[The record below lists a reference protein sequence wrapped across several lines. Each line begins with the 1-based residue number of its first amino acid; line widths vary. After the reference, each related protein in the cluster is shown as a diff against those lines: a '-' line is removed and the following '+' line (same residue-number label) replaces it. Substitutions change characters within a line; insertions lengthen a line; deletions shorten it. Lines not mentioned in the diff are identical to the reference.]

1 MRSRSRGFTLL
12 ELMLVMLLIGVLLTL
27 VGVGLTASPALQ
39 ARVQAQELLG
49 VIAQLRERAVS
60 EGREYGLR
68 FDSHSYQVMGWQSS
82 VWAPLGDAHPL
93 PGELQLRLELEG
105 QPLRLSVSAI
115 EPQLLILSS
124 DEISPFA
131 LHYETV
137 QGRWLSL
144 SSDGL
149 NDVVIHEG

>member
-1 MRSRSRGFTLL
+1 MRTRSRGFTLL

-27 VGVGLTASPALQ
+27 VRVGLTASPALQ
-39 ARVQAQELLG
+39 ARMQAHELLG
-49 VIAQLRERAVS
+49 VIARLRERAVS

-68 FDSHSYQVMGWQSS
+68 FDSHGYQVMGWQSAA
-82 VWAPLGDAHPL
+82 WTPLGDSHPL

-105 QPLRLSVSAI
+105 QPLRLSVSTL

-149 NDVVIHEG
+149 SDVVIHEG